1 MKTIT
6 INLYSVTGQ
15 HLIPM
20 LRLECH
26 QSLCHQSL
34 ELGFME
40 TDEGDLYPI
49 TLKIHLYWGNPNKPE
64 DIILNHIRNRL
75 IPSLKEVIWRTNGDD
90 SYYGYT
96 PDYTQQ
102 VYQFLYLT
110 REAKL
115 LPTKEFLRIQRE
127 IKNELDNLYG
137 EDPSSYPKYNPDKYR
152 EFAHICSLRITEE

>member
-1 MKTIT
+1 MKIIT

-20 LRLECH
+20 LQLEG
-26 QSLCHQSL
+26 HQSL

-49 TLKIHLYWGNPNKPE
+49 TLKIYLYWGNPKPE
-64 DIILNHIRNRL
+64 DIILNYIRNRL

-90 SYYGYT
+90 SYYDYT
-96 PDYTQQ
+96 PDYIQQ

-110 REAKL
+110 DEAKL
-115 LPTKEFLRIQRE
+115 LPTKEFLQIQRE

-137 EDPSSYPKYNPDKYR
+137 ENPSIYPKYNPDGYR
-152 EFAHICSLRITEE
+152 EFAHLCSLKITEE

>member
-20 LRLECH
+20 LQLE
-26 QSLCHQSL
+26 CHQSL

-49 TLKIHLYWGNPNKPE
+49 TLKIYLYWGNPKPQ
-64 DIILNHIRNRL
+64 DIILNYIRNRL

-90 SYYGYT
+90 SYYDYT

-110 REAKL
+110 HEAKL
-115 LPTKEFLRIQRE
+115 LPTEEFLRIQRE

-137 EDPSSYPKYNPDKYR
+137 EDPSSYPKYNPDEYR
-152 EFAHICSLRITEE
+152 EFAHLCSLKITEE